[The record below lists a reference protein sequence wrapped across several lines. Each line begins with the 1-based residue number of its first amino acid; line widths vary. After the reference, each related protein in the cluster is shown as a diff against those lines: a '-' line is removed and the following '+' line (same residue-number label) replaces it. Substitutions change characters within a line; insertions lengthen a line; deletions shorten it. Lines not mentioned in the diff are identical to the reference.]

1 MAVSPT
7 NHSKTILVEYGNQL
21 KPINL
26 LQNDDLM
33 NSGRKIHPR
42 FHFNIEQIQIL
53 QLQ

>member
-1 MAVSPT
+1 MAVSTT
-7 NHSKTILVEYGNQL
+7 NHSKTMLVEYGNQL
-21 KPINL
+21 NPINL

-33 NSGRKIHPR
+33 NIGRKIYQR